1 MGFHSRVGRNS
12 VYRTVAE
19 RIMENAG
26 NATREI
32 AGGEYRSL
40 AESATAMQAVIQ
52 LITNT
57 NTITDQKKPTA
68 ALLTLPRHIL
78 MAKAMASNSKTN
90 ATDIQVKMAK
100 KLSKSRMDR

>member
-12 VYRTVAE
+12 VYKTVAE
-19 RIMENAG
+19 RIIENAG
-26 NATREI
+26 KATSEV
-32 AGGEYRSL
+32 ADGEYRSL

-68 ALLTLPRHIL
+68 A
-78 MAKAMASNSKTN
+78 
-90 ATDIQVKMAK
+90 
-100 KLSKSRMDR
+100 